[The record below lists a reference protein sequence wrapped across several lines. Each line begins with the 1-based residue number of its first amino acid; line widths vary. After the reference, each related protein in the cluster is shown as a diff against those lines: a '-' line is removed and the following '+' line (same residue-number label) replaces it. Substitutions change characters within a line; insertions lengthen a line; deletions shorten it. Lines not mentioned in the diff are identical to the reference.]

1 MIRTYINII
10 SAIMIG
16 LLAQSGLALAFPK
29 PLPNIDI
36 IGHIQYA
43 KVKPGDDLYTLALKY
58 DVGFYEMVESNPGV
72 DPDRPKVNTVVLI
85 PSRYV
90 LPNVPRKGII
100 INIAEMRLYYFPKS
114 GSRVY
119 TFPIGV
125 GEMNW
130 NTPLGKLHIIQKKKD
145 PYWHV
150 PKSIYEFRKKHG
162 DPVPRVVKPG
172 PNNPL
177 GAFAMRLSNPSYL
190 IHGTDEPAGVGQRSS
205 AGCIRMYPKD
215 IKQLFAM
222 TSIGTPVN
230 IINQPFK
237 LGRENDQL
245 VLEAHQP
252 FKEDK
257 AKYPKDGSFVVTML
271 QAFAQSIANKAI
283 QWDLP
288 LAKQVAHD
296 ETGLPA
302 VIGNYKD

>member
-1 MIRTYINII
+1 MMKITKTII
-10 SAIMIG
+10 MTLFSL
-16 LLAQSGLALAFPK
+16 LLAQTSWALVFPK
-29 PLPNIDI
+29 PLPKVDV
-36 IGHIQYA
+36 IGAIKFV
-43 KVKPGDDLYTLALKY
+43 KVKAGDDLYSLAHKY

-72 DPDRPKVNTVVLI
+72 DPDRPKRNTIVFV

-90 LPNVPRKGII
+90 LPNVPHKGII
-100 INIAEMRLYYFPKS
+100 INIAEMRLYYFPKHQNH
-114 GSRVY
+114 VY

-130 NTPLGKLHIIQKKKD
+130 STPLGKLRIIQKIKN
-145 PYWHV
+145 PSWHV

-172 PNNPL
+172 PKNPL

-215 IKQLFAM
+215 IKKLFSM
-222 TSIGTPVN
+222 VPVGTSVN
-230 IINQPFK
+230 IVNQPYK
-237 LGRENDQL
+237 LGRENDKL

-257 AKYPKDGSFVVTML
+257 PKYPSDGGFVLTML
-271 QAFAQSIANKAI
+271 KSFATDKFVEWN
-283 QWDLP
+283 LP
-288 LAKQVAHD
+288 LAKQAALAQ
-296 ETGLPA
+296 TGLPA
-302 VIGNYKD
+302 VIGDFTD